1 MESSKRLSP
10 SSTELID
17 WLAAE
22 NLLDLE
28 WDFPEDG
35 DLVAAGMDSTVVAQ
49 MVIAVE
55 EEWGVVLTKADLTPQ
70 NLATPLSLAKLIS
83 NLRAK
88 K

>member
-10 SSTELID
+10 SPTELID

-22 NLLDLE
+22 NILDLE

-35 DLVAAGMDSTVVAQ
+35 DLEAAGMDANVVAQ
-49 MVIAVE
+49 MVIAIE
-55 EEWGVVLTKADLTPQ
+55 EEFGVVLEKSDLTPQ
-70 NLATPLSLAKLIS
+70 NLASPLTLAKTIS
-83 NLRAK
+83 KHRSK